1 MVTMTTLFLLRHA
14 KAGWAEPGMRDFDR
28 PLDATGKADAEAM
41 GAAMRACGYAPELV
55 LCSSA
60 KRCRDTLDGLLRHSA
75 IDHRRVSHLD
85 ALYTEDAHG
94 YLTIIH
100 EYGQKAASMMIIGH
114 NPMME
119 DLAMAISGDGED
131 QARGAMIGGFP
142 TSGLAV
148 IRFNDGISEAA
159 PGKGYLEAFFT
170 PADL

>member
-1 MVTMTTLFLLRHA
+1 
-14 KAGWAEPGMRDFDR
+14 MRDFDR

-41 GAAMRACGYAPELV
+41 GAAMRACGYAPDLV

-60 KRCRDTLDGLLRHSA
+60 KRARETLDGLLRHSA

-85 ALYTEDAHG
+85 ALYTEDAQG

-100 EYGQKAASMMIIGH
+100 EYGQKTASMMIIGH

-148 IRFNDGISEAA
+148 IRFNDGIAEAA

-170 PADL
+170 PTDL

>member
-1 MVTMTTLFLLRHA
+1 MSKLFLLRHA

-28 PLDATGKADAEAM
+28 PLDSTGKADAEAT
-41 GAAMRACGYAPELV
+41 GAAMRACGYTADLI
-55 LCSSA
+55 LCSA
-60 KRCRDTLDGLLRHSA
+60 ARRARETLDGLFRHAA
-75 IDHRRVSHLD
+75 IDHGRVSFMD
-85 ALYTEDAHG
+85 ALYSEDAAG
-94 YLTIIH
+94 YLTIVH
-100 EYGQKAASMMIIGH
+100 EYGRDHASVLVIGH

-131 QARGAMIGGFP
+131 HARGAMIGGFP

-148 IRFNDGISEAA
+148 IRFNGSLADVA

>member
-1 MVTMTTLFLLRHA
+1 MTRLFLLRHA

-28 PLDATGKADAEAM
+28 PLDATGKADAEAT

-60 KRCRDTLDGLLRHSA
+60 RRARETLEGLLRHSA
-75 IDHRRVSHLD
+75 IDHRRVSYMDL
-85 ALYTEDAHG
+85 LYSEDAYG

-100 EYGQKAASMMIIGH
+100 EYGRQAASMMVIGH

-148 IRFNDGISEAA
+148 IRFSDGIGEAA

>member
-1 MVTMTTLFLLRHA
+1 MTRLFLLRHS

-28 PLDATGKADAEAM
+28 PLDATGKADAEAI
-41 GAAMRACGYAPELV
+41 GKAMHACGYNPDLI

-60 KRCRDTLDGLLRHSA
+60 RRARETLDGLFRHFSA
-75 IDHRRVSHLD
+75 DHGRVSFMD
-85 ALYTEDAHG
+85 SLYTEDAYG

-100 EYGQKAASMMIIGH
+100 EYGRTTPSMLVIGH

-119 DLAMAISGDGED
+119 DLAMAISGDGDD

-142 TSGLAV
+142 TSALAV
-148 IRFNDGISEAA
+148 IHFNNGIGEAE